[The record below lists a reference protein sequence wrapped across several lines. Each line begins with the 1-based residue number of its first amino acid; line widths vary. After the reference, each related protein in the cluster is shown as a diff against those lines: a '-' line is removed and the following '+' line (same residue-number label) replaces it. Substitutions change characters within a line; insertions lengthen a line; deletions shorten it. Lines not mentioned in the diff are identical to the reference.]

1 MAMAMKIKTGNPL
14 RKLVLLKLA
23 DNANDQGE
31 CWPSIP
37 YLAATCEMAERSV
50 QNHIKWLHEQGFL
63 WVEPRKSKNGG
74 HQSNIYHLT
83 LERRLRSPLEED
95 EKGDLP
101 PEENQEKNGAAQ
113 GAGSAGANDASL
125 SEVPAQQIRQGLS
138 FDSLGV
144 AQPLHPEPIIKNL
157 SLEPIPPLPPNN
169 SEFVEPDKDKTDRG
183 KPDWT
188 EPDRHYRELDNPE
201 ADHPERENLTRRS
214 AERMD
219 YGAYLAAY
227 NELVGDRLA
236 EKRRGLF
243 DAEVLKT
250 EEAYLNHVMTQAGF
264 CDVKP
269 APDGGTYRQRWSIAF
284 ANMDQATFD
293 SIYRGVAGVIWNE
306 TLSQHFASEAE
317 MALAVDQ
324 LMAF

>member
-1 MAMAMKIKTGNPL
+1 MSMMLMAMAMKIKTGNPL

-37 YLAATCEMAERSV
+37 YLAATCEMSERSV

-101 PEENQEKNGAAQ
+101 PEENQEKNGAEQ
-113 GAGSAGANDASL
+113 GTGSAGANGASL

-188 EPDRHYRELDNPE
+188 EPDRHHRELDNPE

-227 NELVGDRLA
+227 NELVGDRLPHA
-236 EKRRGLF
+236 VTVNEERKRKLRSLVKSLATPNLEGFRAYVSAFLDHAKPFYFGFGDAGWIADF
-243 DAEVLKT
+243 DYLLRQKT
-250 EEAYLNHVMTQAGF
+250 LTRVRE
-264 CDVKP
+264 
-269 APDGGTYRQRWSIAF
+269 GT
-284 ANMDQATFD
+284 
-293 SIYRGVAGVIWNE
+293 
-306 TLSQHFASEAE
+306 L
-317 MALAVDQ
+317 
-324 LMAF
+324 

>member
-1 MAMAMKIKTGNPL
+1 MSMMLMAIAMKIKTGNPL

-50 QNHIKWLHEQGFL
+50 QNHIKWLHEHGFL
-63 WVEPRKSKNGG
+63 WVERRKSKNGG

-95 EKGDLP
+95 ENDEP
-101 PEENQEKNGAAQ
+101 SPAENQGKKGAAQ
-113 GAGSAGANDASL
+113 GAGSTGANGASL
-125 SEVPAQQIRQGLS
+125 SDVPVQHIRQGLS

-169 SEFVEPDKDKTDRG
+169 RDCVEPDRGKTDRE
-183 KPDWT
+183 KPDGA
-188 EPDRHYRELDNPE
+188 EPEREHRYREN
-201 ADHPERENLTRRS
+201 PERENLKRRP
-214 AERMD
+214 AEPMD

-227 NELVGDRLA
+227 NALVGDRLPHA
-236 EKRRGLF
+236 VTVNEERKRKLRSLVKSLATPNLEGFRAYISAFLDHAKPFYFGFGDAGWIADF
-243 DAEVLKT
+243 DYLLRQKT
-250 EEAYLNHVMTQAGF
+250 LTRVRE
-264 CDVKP
+264 
-269 APDGGTYRQRWSIAF
+269 GT
-284 ANMDQATFD
+284 
-293 SIYRGVAGVIWNE
+293 
-306 TLSQHFASEAE
+306 L
-317 MALAVDQ
+317 
-324 LMAF
+324 